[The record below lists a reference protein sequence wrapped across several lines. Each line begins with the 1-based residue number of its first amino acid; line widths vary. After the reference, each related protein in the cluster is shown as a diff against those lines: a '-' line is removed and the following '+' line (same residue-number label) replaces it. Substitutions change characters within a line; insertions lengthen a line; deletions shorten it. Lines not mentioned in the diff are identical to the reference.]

1 MSLWQNSWLQFHF
14 MKINFEKYA
23 DGLVPAIIQ
32 DFRTGKVLML
42 GFMNEAAFQKTLAE
56 KQVTFFS
63 RSKQRLWTK
72 GETSGHFLDVAEVRP
87 DCDGDT
93 ILIKANPHGPVCHTG
108 SDTCFDEKN
117 TAASEGVTSSHSLT
131 PGFLPEL
138 EEIINDRFENPA
150 ELSYVASLVK
160 KGVKK
165 MAQKVGEEAV
175 EVALEAQDGE
185 PEWFLGE
192 VADLVFHLLVLLRA
206 KGYSL
211 RDVEEVLRSRMK

>member
-1 MSLWQNSWLQFHF
+1 

-32 DFRTGKVLML
+32 DAVTGNVLML
-42 GFMNEAAFQKTLAE
+42 GFMDEAAFQKTLTE
-56 KQVTFFS
+56 KRVTFFS

-72 GETSGHFLDVAEVRP
+72 GETSGHFLDVVEVLP
-87 DCDGDT
+87 DCDADT

-117 TAASEGVTSSHSLT
+117 TGS
-131 PGFLPEL
+131 FLPEL
-138 EEIINDRFENPA
+138 EAIINDRFENPS
-150 ELSYVASLVK
+150 EHSYVASLVK

-185 PEWFLGE
+185 PELFLGE
-192 VADLVFHLLVLLRA
+192 AADLVFHLLVLLRA
-206 KGYSL
+206 KRYSL
-211 RDVEEVLRSRMK
+211 RDVEEVLEKRMDK

>member
-1 MSLWQNSWLQFHF
+1 

-32 DFRTGKVLML
+32 DSRTGKVLML

-56 KQVTFFS
+56 KRVTFFS

-72 GETSGHFLDVAEVRP
+72 GETSGHFLDVMEVLP
-87 DCDGDT
+87 DCDADT
-93 ILIKANPHGPVCHTG
+93 ILIKVKPHGPVCHSG

-117 TAASEGVTSSHSLT
+117 AAASEGVTSSHPLT
-131 PGFLPEL
+131 SGFLTEL
-138 EEIINDRFENPA
+138 EAIINDRFENPS
-150 ELSYVASLVK
+150 ENSYVASLVK

-185 PEWFLGE
+185 PDLFLGE
-192 VADLVFHLLVLLRA
+192 ASDLVFHLLVLLRA
-206 KGYSL
+206 KGFSM
-211 RDVEEVLRSRMK
+211 RDVEAVLRGRHKA